1 MHIKTFSS
9 ETLWVEATTTLITSC
24 LNTSTNT
31 HIALSGGSTP
41 LPIYTSLRKG
51 TYPFDNLHLYL
62 VDERYTSLESTD
74 SNYRSIFDI
83 FVSRV
88 KGLSSRFHFFDT
100 SIPIKEA
107 ITQYTKIL
115 PEQFDLTVLG
125 IGPDG
130 HTASLFPHSPALS
143 EMSTSVTHTTSDVF
157 SIHDRLTLTFP
168 PILKSKKLLVLLRG
182 ENKKAIFEKLA
193 DDTIS
198 SDEFPAKYLL
208 THPELT
214 IYYCSC

>member
-9 ETLWVEATTTLITSC
+9 ETLWIEATTTFITSC
-24 LNTSTNT
+24 LNTATNT

-41 LPIYTSLRKG
+41 IPIYTSLGEG
-51 TYPFDNLHLYL
+51 THPFDNLHLYL

-74 SNYRSIFDI
+74 SNYRSIFDT

-115 PEQFDLTVLG
+115 PEQFDLTIVG

-130 HTASLFPHSPALS
+130 HTASLFPHSSALS
-143 EMSTSVTHTTSDVF
+143 DMSTSVTHTTTDIF

-168 PILKSKKLLVLLRG
+168 PILNSKKLLILLRG
-182 ENKKAIFEKLA
+182 ENKKTVIEHLT
-193 DDTIS
+193 DNTIS
-198 SDEFPAKYLL
+198 SDAFPAKYLL
-208 THPELT
+208 NHPDLT